1 MAAGANVNA
10 KEPAADSTP
19 LMLAAM
25 AGQPAAAKILID
37 KGADVKAKN
46 TDGNT
51 ALHTA
56 AFFCKPEMVALLIE
70 NGADVNAKNS
80 DGETALGTISTPWE
94 ARVYQLLG
102 GMLQLKLDLKASKL
116 HDQRL

>member
-1 MAAGANVNA
+1 
-10 KEPAADSTP
+10 
-19 LMLAAM
+19 MLAAM

-80 DGETALGTISTPWE
+80 DGETALGTISTPWGE
-94 ARVYQLLG
+94 AKGVYQLLG
-102 GMLQLKLDLKASKL
+102 GMLQLKLDLEAIEVARPKIAEQLRKAGAK
-116 HDQRL
+116 